1 MIKFR
6 NKLKDFNKK
15 QNIIGVNYSQ
25 FVKKQNRL
33 KSPVSLL
40 KSNYYFAPMQ
50 FNQIVGQAAIKQRL
64 INSVTDNRVSHAQ
77 LFLGPEGSGSLALA
91 VAYAQFL
98 SCEDKQPDDS
108 CGVCSSC
115 RKYQKLMHP
124 DLHFSYPFF
133 AKHKDDNALTFIEE
147 WREAFLANPYLSL
160 DIWRDYLEAENKQ
173 ANINIAECHQIIKKL
188 SFKPF
193 ESAYKIL
200 ILWLP
205 EYLDKEGNALLKII
219 EEPQPNTLFL
229 LVAQNQD
236 QILNTILSRTQLI
249 KIPALTYEDIKHQM
263 IGQYHQTEHA
273 AAEIAYLSNGNMT
286 EALAMLGQE
295 DKSYHNLFVQ
305 WLRYCFANKG
315 IELVSFVDQLA
326 KMGRE
331 NQKNFMR
338 YGISF
343 IRECCLLMAE
353 AGSLVHL
360 PAAELETAQR
370 MAKVMTISMANAISA
385 ELEKAHYHIERNANP
400 KILFLDVSL
409 QIISFV
415 KAKSSPQGNHYIPN

>member
-1 MIKFR
+1 
-6 NKLKDFNKK
+6 
-15 QNIIGVNYSQ
+15 
-25 FVKKQNRL
+25 
-33 KSPVSLL
+33 
-40 KSNYYFAPMQ
+40 MQ
-50 FNQIVGQAAIKQRL
+50 FREIVGQDAIKQRL
-64 INSVTDNRVSHAQ
+64 ISSVNENRVSHAQ
-77 LFLGPEGSGSLALA
+77 LFLGPGGSGGLPLA
-91 VAYAQFL
+91 VAYAQYL

-133 AKHKDDNALTFIEE
+133 AKHKDDTATSFIEQ
-147 WREAFLANPYLSL
+147 WREAFLTNPYLSL
-160 DIWRDYLEAENKQ
+160 DTWREYLDAENKQ

-249 KIPALTYEDIKHQM
+249 KIPQLSYNDIKSHLVNH
-263 IGQYHQTEHA
+263 YNQTEEA
-273 AAEIAYLSNGNMT
+273 AAEIAYLCNGNLS
-286 EALAMLGQE
+286 EALTMMQE
-295 DKSYHNLFVQ
+295 DNNGYHSLFVN
-305 WLRYCFANKG
+305 WLRLCFANKG
-315 IELVSFVDQLA
+315 LEVMSFVEQA
-326 KMGRE
+326 SKMGRE
-331 NQKNFMR
+331 NQKNFLR
-338 YGISF
+338 YGINF
-343 IRECCLLMAE
+343 IRECCLLLSG

-360 PAAELETAQR
+360 PAQELETAQK
-370 MAKVMTISMANAISA
+370 MTSVMDISMAQGIIS
-385 ELEKAHYHIERNANP
+385 ELETAHYHVERNANP

-409 QIISFV
+409 QII
-415 KAKSSPQGNHYIPN
+415 KILNLTIRHGRTPYMPN

>member
-1 MIKFR
+1 
-6 NKLKDFNKK
+6 
-15 QNIIGVNYSQ
+15 
-25 FVKKQNRL
+25 
-33 KSPVSLL
+33 
-40 KSNYYFAPMQ
+40 MQ
-50 FNQIVGQAAIKQRL
+50 FKEIVGQAAVKQRL
-64 INSVTDNRVSHAQ
+64 ISSVNENRVSHAQ

-91 VAYAQFL
+91 VAYAQYL

-108 CGVCSSC
+108 CGVCASC

-133 AKHKDDNALTFIEE
+133 AKHKDDNALTFIEQ
-147 WREAFLANPYLSL
+147 WREAFLAYPYLNL

-188 SFKPF
+188 SLKPF
-193 ESAYKIL
+193 ESVYKVL

-236 QILNTILSRTQLI
+236 QILNTILSRTQLV
-249 KIPALTYEDIKHQM
+249 KIPALGYKEIKETLITQHN
-263 IGQYHQTEHA
+263 QTEEA
-273 AAEIAYLSNGNMT
+273 AAEVAYLANGNLT
-286 EALAMLGQE
+286 EALAMLQDENKG
-295 DKSYHNLFVQ
+295 YHKIFVD
-305 WLRYCFANKG
+305 WLRLCFANKG
-315 IELVSFVDQLA
+315 LDILSFVDQLA

-331 NQKNFMR
+331 NQKNFLR

-343 IRECCLLMAE
+343 IRECCLLMAG
-353 AGSLVHL
+353 AGNLVHL
-360 PAAELETAQR
+360 PAAELETAQK
-370 MAKVMTISMANAISA
+370 MTNVMEISQAQAISA
-385 ELEKAHYHIERNANP
+385 ELEKAHYHVERNANP

-409 QIISFV
+409 QIV
-415 KAKSSPQGNHYIPN
+415 KTLKFKTIRQTADTIYTK

>member
-1 MIKFR
+1 MQF
-6 NKLKDFNKK
+6 KD
-15 QNIIGVNYSQ
+15 IIGQ
-25 FVKKQNRL
+25 E
-33 KSPVSLL
+33 
-40 KSNYYFAPMQ
+40 
-50 FNQIVGQAAIKQRL
+50 AIKQRL
-64 INSVTDNRVSHAQ
+64 INSINENRVSHAQ
-77 LFLGPEGSGSLALA
+77 LFLGPEGAGGLALA
-91 VAYAQFL
+91 VAYAQYL

-133 AKHKDDNALTFIEE
+133 AKHKDDTALTFIEQ
-147 WREAFLANPYLSL
+147 WRDAFTANPYLSL
-160 DIWRDYLEAENKQ
+160 DIWRGYLDADNKQ

-193 ESAYKIL
+193 ESVYKIL

-205 EYLDKEGNALLKII
+205 EYLDKEGNALLKVI

-249 KIPALTYEDIKHQM
+249 KIPCLNFEDIKGEMVNKH
-263 IGQYHQTEHA
+263 HQTETA

-286 EALAMLGQE
+286 EALAMLQH
-295 DKSYHNLFVQ
+295 DTKSYHTLFVD
-305 WLRYCFANKG
+305 WLRLCFGNKG
-315 IELVSFVDQLA
+315 LDVLRFVDQA
-326 KMGRE
+326 SKMGRE
-331 NQKNFMR
+331 NQKNFLR
-338 YGISF
+338 YGTSF
-343 IRECCLLMAE
+343 IRECCLLRASAE
-353 AGSLVHL
+353 RIVKL
-360 PAAELETAQR
+360 PEQELETAKKMSAVINNA
-370 MAKVMTISMANAISA
+370 MAQAIIT

-409 QIISFV
+409 QIIKVLSF
-415 KAKSSPQGNHYIPN
+415 KITPTGTHYIPN

>member
-1 MIKFR
+1 
-6 NKLKDFNKK
+6 
-15 QNIIGVNYSQ
+15 
-25 FVKKQNRL
+25 
-33 KSPVSLL
+33 
-40 KSNYYFAPMQ
+40 MQ
-50 FNQIVGQAAIKQRL
+50 FKEIVGQAGIKQRL
-64 INSVTDNRVSHAQ
+64 LNSVAENRVSHAQ

-91 VAYAQFL
+91 VAYAQYL

-115 RKYQKLMHP
+115 RKYNKLMHP

-133 AKHKDDNALTFIEE
+133 AKHKDDTALTFIEQ
-147 WREAFLANPYLSL
+147 WREAFIGNPYMNL
-160 DIWRDYLEAENKQ
+160 DTWRGYLDAENKQ

-219 EEPQPNTLFL
+219 EEPQPNTLFI

-249 KIPALTYEDIKHQM
+249 KVPCLYSEEVK
-263 IGQYHQTEHA
+263 QYLIEEHNQTEDA
-273 AAEIAYLSNGNMT
+273 ASEIAYLTNGNLT
-286 EALAMLGQE
+286 EALTMLQL
-295 DKSYHNLFVQ
+295 DTKSYHELFVQ
-305 WLRYCFANKG
+305 WLRLCFSNKG
-315 IELVSFVDQLA
+315 LEVLSFVDSFA

-331 NQKNFMR
+331 NQKNFLR

-343 IRECCLLMAE
+343 IRECCLLMAG
-353 AGSLVHL
+353 AGNLVHL
-360 PAAELETAQR
+360 PAKELETAQ
-370 MAKVMTISMANAISA
+370 KMTNVLDISKAQYIST
-385 ELEKAHYHIERNANP
+385 ELEKAHYHVERNANP

-409 QIISFV
+409 QIIKILNLKTIPSG
-415 KAKSSPQGNHYIPN
+415 SQYIPN

>member
-1 MIKFR
+1 
-6 NKLKDFNKK
+6 
-15 QNIIGVNYSQ
+15 
-25 FVKKQNRL
+25 
-33 KSPVSLL
+33 
-40 KSNYYFAPMQ
+40 MQ
-50 FNQIVGQAAIKQRL
+50 FKEIVGQEATKQRL
-64 INSVTDNRVSHAQ
+64 LNTVSENRVSHAQ

-91 VAYAQFL
+91 VAYAQYL
-98 SCEDKQPDDS
+98 SCEDKQPGDS

-133 AKHKDDNALTFIEE
+133 AKHKDDTALTFIEQ
-147 WREAFLANPYLSL
+147 WRGALTANPYLSL
-160 DIWRDYLEAENKQ
+160 DILRGYLDAENKQ

-193 ESAYKIL
+193 ESEYKIL

-236 QILNTILSRTQLI
+236 QILNTILSRTQLV
-249 KIPALTYEDIKHQM
+249 KIPALEYDEIKEHL
-263 IGQYHQTEHA
+263 ISAHHQTEEA

-286 EALAMLGQE
+286 EALAMLQQ
-295 DKSYHNLFVQ
+295 DNKSYHELFVQ
-305 WLRYCFANKG
+305 WLRYCFGNKG
-315 IELVSFVDQLA
+315 IEVMAFVEQFA

-331 NQKNFMR
+331 NQKNFLR
-338 YGISF
+338 YGTSF
-343 IRECCLLMAE
+343 IRECCLLIAG

-360 PAAELETAQR
+360 PPKELDTAQK
-370 MAKVMTISMANAISA
+370 MSNVLSIGKSQMIID
-385 ELEKAHYHIERNANP
+385 ELEKAHYHVERNANP

-409 QIISFV
+409 QIIKILINKNV
-415 KAKSSPQGNHYIPN
+415 PAGNQYMPS

>member
-1 MIKFR
+1 
-6 NKLKDFNKK
+6 
-15 QNIIGVNYSQ
+15 
-25 FVKKQNRL
+25 
-33 KSPVSLL
+33 
-40 KSNYYFAPMQ
+40 MQ
-50 FNQIVGQAAIKQRL
+50 FKEIVGQAATKQRL
-64 INSVTDNRVSHAQ
+64 LNTVSENRVSHAQ

-91 VAYAQFL
+91 VAYAQYL

-133 AKHKDDNALTFIEE
+133 AKHKDDTALTFIEQ
-147 WREAFLANPYLSL
+147 WRGALTTNPYLNL
-160 DIWRDYLEAENKQ
+160 DTWRGYLDAENKQ

-193 ESAYKIL
+193 ESEYKIL

-219 EEPQPNTLFL
+219 EEPQPNTLFI

-236 QILNTILSRTQLI
+236 QILNTILSRTQLV
-249 KIPALTYEDIKHQM
+249 KIPALGYEDVKQHLINAH
-263 IGQYHQTEHA
+263 HQTEEA
-273 AAEIAYLSNGNMT
+273 AAEIAYLSSGNMT
-286 EALAMLGQE
+286 EALTMLQH
-295 DKSYHNLFVQ
+295 DNKSYHELFIQ
-305 WLRYCFANKG
+305 WLRYCFGNKG
-315 IELVSFVDQLA
+315 IEVMAFVEQFA

-331 NQKNFMR
+331 NQKNFLR
-338 YGISF
+338 YGTSF
-343 IRECCLLMAE
+343 IRECCLLISG

-360 PAAELETAQR
+360 PAKELDTAQK
-370 MAKVMTISMANAISA
+370 MSAVLSIPKAQGIIA
-385 ELEKAHYHIERNANP
+385 ELEKAHYHVERNANP

-409 QIISFV
+409 QIIKILINKNV
-415 KAKSSPQGNHYIPN
+415 PAGNQYMPS

>member
-1 MIKFR
+1 
-6 NKLKDFNKK
+6 
-15 QNIIGVNYSQ
+15 
-25 FVKKQNRL
+25 
-33 KSPVSLL
+33 
-40 KSNYYFAPMQ
+40 MQ
-50 FNQIVGQAAIKQRL
+50 FKEIVGQEAIKQRL
-64 INSVTDNRVSHAQ
+64 LNTLSENRVSHAQ

-91 VAYAQFL
+91 VAYAQYL
-98 SCEDKQPDDS
+98 SCEDKQPADS

-133 AKHKDDNALTFIEE
+133 AKHKDDTALTFIEQ
-147 WREAFLANPYLSL
+147 WRGALTTNPYLSL
-160 DIWRDYLEAENKQ
+160 DIWRGYLDAENKQ

-193 ESAYKIL
+193 ESEYKIL

-205 EYLDKEGNALLKII
+205 EYLDKEGNSLLKII

-236 QILNTILSRTQLI
+236 QILNTILSRTQLV
-249 KIPALTYEDIKHQM
+249 KIPSLEYDEIKEHL
-263 IGQYHQTEHA
+263 ISAHHQTEEA

-286 EALAMLGQE
+286 EALAMLQQ
-295 DKSYHNLFVQ
+295 DNKSYHELFVQ
-305 WLRYCFANKG
+305 WLRYCFGNKG
-315 IELVSFVDQLA
+315 IEVMAFVEQFA

-331 NQKNFMR
+331 NQKNFLR
-338 YGISF
+338 YGTSF
-343 IRECCLLMAE
+343 IRECCLLIAG

-360 PAAELETAQR
+360 PARELDTAQK
-370 MAKVMTISMANAISA
+370 MSNVLSIGKSQMIID
-385 ELEKAHYHIERNANP
+385 ELEKAHYHVERNANP

-409 QIISFV
+409 QIIKILINKNV
-415 KAKSSPQGNHYIPN
+415 PAGNQYMPS